1 MVSIAFHNNF
11 RHTARTL
18 LTLAVIAFSVVG
30 LILTGGFVEDVFI
43 QLREATIHS
52 QLGHLQVYRSGYT
65 DRGRRDPYQYMIDES
80 GKIHDKII
88 THPHVSDVLLR
99 VKFSGLAN
107 NGRADLSIIGEGIQP
122 DKEARLGTVI
132 NITGGRQLEVTDT
145 YGILVGQGVARALQ
159 IQPGDYLTLLVST
172 TDGALNS
179 LEFEVIG
186 IFRTFARDY
195 DNRAVRITLKAA
207 QELVDTSAIH
217 SVVVSLDDTQLT
229 DSVAEYLDRAVLSS
243 EFEIKTW
250 YELADFYTKAVDLY
264 RRQFAVLQFII
275 LLMVLLSVVNS
286 VNMAVYERVGEFGT
300 MMALGNRR
308 AEITGLVIKENILLG
323 LIGSGAGVIFGVV
336 LAWAISGIGIEMPP
350 PPNSDMGYTA
360 HIRIVPR
367 MVIMAFGVGV
377 LATFLASLYPA
388 YRVARIP
395 VAEALRNNV

>member
-1 MVSIAFHNNF
+1 
-11 RHTARTL
+11 
-18 LTLAVIAFSVVG
+18 
-30 LILTGGFVEDVFI
+30 
-43 QLREATIHS
+43 
-52 QLGHLQVYRSGYT
+52 
-65 DRGRRDPYQYMIDES
+65 MIDES